1 MFRTS
6 EWECEFYKT
15 ACCLSRAGRNPGQR
29 THAARQTLHGR
40 FTSDLSPAYCFLV
53 ISINSKPTDLRQT
66 TLLDYQ
72 EDHSQKLFEKKFLR
86 EAGIGLEAVW
96 MRFPT
101 EKVLFQTDPNT
112 TKLFFLSRE
121 NPSVLA
127 WSWLG
132 CDCSP
137 EFKLC
142 NDNAN
147 LVSAEKVRHVIMLIV
162 NYEKIYT
169 TRKKK
174 QEGNLLHLWVKESC
188 TNWGNMKFLWS
199 EEDEPKATLSGNSL
213 CGLCYAV
220 SG

>member
-1 MFRTS
+1 MFSTI
-6 EWECEFYKT
+6 ECEFHKT

-29 THAARQTLHGR
+29 TLAARQTLHSR
-40 FTSDLSPAYCFLV
+40 FTSDLFPSYSFSV
-53 ISINSKPTDLRQT
+53 ISINSEPTDLRQT
-66 TLLDYQ
+66 ALLVYQ
-72 EDHSQKLFEKKFLR
+72 EDHSQKLFEKKFLW

-96 MRFPT
+96 MRFPA

-147 LVSAEKVRHVIMLIV
+147 LINAEKPRHVIILIE
-162 NYEKIYT
+162 NHEKFIQLAKRNKKAIYSIF
-169 TRKKK
+169 
-174 QEGNLLHLWVKESC
+174 G
-188 TNWGNMKFLWS
+188 
-199 EEDEPKATLSGNSL
+199 
-213 CGLCYAV
+213 
-220 SG
+220 

>member
-1 MFRTS
+1 MFSTT
-6 EWECEFYKT
+6 ECEFHKT
-15 ACCLSRAGRNPGQR
+15 ACCLSGAGRNPGQR
-29 THAARQTLHGR
+29 TLAARQTLHSR
-40 FTSDLSPAYCFLV
+40 FTSDLFPSYCFSV
-53 ISINSKPTDLRQT
+53 ISINSEPTDLRQT
-66 TLLDYQ
+66 ALLVYQ
-72 EDHSQKLFEKKFLR
+72 EDHSQKLFEKKFLF

-96 MRFPT
+96 MRFPA

-112 TKLFFLSRE
+112 TKLFFLPSE

-132 CDCSP
+132 CDCSL

-147 LVSAEKVRHVIMLIV
+147 LISTEKLRYVIMLIE
-162 NYEKIYT
+162 NHEKIYPT
-169 TRKKK
+169 SKKK

-188 TNWGNMKFLWS
+188 TNWGNMEFLWS
-199 EEDEPKATLSGNSL
+199 EENELKATLSGKPL